1 MLASFLRLFP
11 FTLFLLLF
19 PFLPFFA
26 WVARLTS
33 FFQIAESYW
42 HLHTQ
47 HRSAFT
53 QELDLRP
60 FVEKF

>member
-1 MLASFLRLFP
+1 MGEGTR
-11 FTLFLLLF
+11 
-19 PFLPFFA
+19 FA
-26 WVARLTS
+26 NVLN
-33 FFQIAESYW
+33 QIAEDYW

-60 FVEKF
+60 YVEKF

>member
-1 MLASFLRLFP
+1 LTFV
-11 FTLFLLLF
+11 LLLHGKAYELTSDT
-19 PFLPFFA
+19 PFL
-26 WVARLTS
+26 
-33 FFQIAESYW
+33 QIAESYW
-42 HLHTQ
+42 YLHTQ

>member
-1 MLASFLRLFP
+1 MAYTIIDGGIDTPWQKERVVNNG
-11 FTLFLLLF
+11 
-19 PFLPFFA
+19 
-26 WVARLTS
+26 VADGKIS
-33 FFQIAESYW
+33 PDAIAENYW
-42 HLHTQ
+42 YLHTQ